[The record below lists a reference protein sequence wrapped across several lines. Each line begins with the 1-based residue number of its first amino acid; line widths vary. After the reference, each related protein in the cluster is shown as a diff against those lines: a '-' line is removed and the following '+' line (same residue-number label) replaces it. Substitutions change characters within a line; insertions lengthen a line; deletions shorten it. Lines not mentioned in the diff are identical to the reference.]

1 MSADVESTPALV
13 ASVSVPV
20 PEGEITQLHTGP
32 RDVCY
37 QHVINF
43 ARSSVKGQH
52 SCVMCGKTN
61 SKDCVIPSQNKD
73 VCKVC
78 DSLVW
83 LSKCQS
89 IEFKFCKGARAAI
102 PQCMSRSL

>member
-1 MSADVESTPALV
+1 MSASIDSTPAIP
-13 ASVSVPV
+13 AAVSVPISDQ
-20 PEGEITQLHTGP
+20 EITQLHTGP
-32 RDVCY
+32 HGVCY

-52 SCVMCGKTN
+52 SCVMCGKMN

-83 LSKCQS
+83 LFKSQS
-89 IEFKFCKGARAAI
+89 IEFKFCKGAVTTI
-102 PQCMSRSL
+102 LQC